1 MFKINFMSHVKV
13 KVYELKLLHLFAS
26 FLFCFSFK
34 VKGDIDRIARKVICG
49 GKNAWS
55 FNDFFSAVKMAW
67 NMQSHITSQ
76 PMPHSC

>member
-49 GKNAWS
+49 GKNA
-55 FNDFFSAVKMAW
+55 
-67 NMQSHITSQ
+67 
-76 PMPHSC
+76 